1 MKTVSKK
8 VKVTYWVTTLIIG
21 VSSLFAVF
29 MANSPDSIKMFN
41 DLGVG
46 AAWFRWE
53 VEIGKTIGGIILLLP
68 MIRGRVKEWIYAA
81 FGIDFISAFIALWA
95 VNGFGQAWFVLIF
108 IFILWLSYWS
118 YHRMNDQ
125 KMPLI

>member
-8 VKVTYWVTTLIIG
+8 IKITYWLTTLLIG
-21 VSSLFAVF
+21 VSSISAVF
-29 MANSPDSIKMFN
+29 MANNPESIQIFN

-68 MIRGRVKEWIYAA
+68 MIRGRVKEWIYAG

-108 IFILWLSYWS
+108 IAILWLSYWT
-118 YHRMNDQ
+118 YHKMNDQ
-125 KMPLI
+125 KIPLV

>member
-1 MKTVSKK
+1 
-8 VKVTYWVTTLIIG
+8 
-21 VSSLFAVF
+21 
-29 MANSPDSIKMFN
+29 MANNPESIQIFN

-68 MIRGRVKEWIYAA
+68 MIRGRVKEWIYAG

-108 IFILWLSYWS
+108 IAILWLSYWT
-118 YHRMNDQ
+118 YHKMNDQ
-125 KMPLI
+125 KMPLV

>member
-8 VKVTYWVTTLIIG
+8 IKITYWLTTLLIG
-21 VSSLFAVF
+21 VSSISAVF
-29 MANSPDSIKMFN
+29 MANNPESIQIFN

-68 MIRGRVKEWIYAA
+68 MIRGRVKEWIYAG

-108 IFILWLSYWS
+108 IAILWLSYWT
-118 YHRMNDQ
+118 YHKMNDQ
-125 KMPLI
+125 KMPLV